1 MYEVVQPNIVT
12 HQGTLLESCVHQGVV
27 IARVTTSAIRDR
39 QASMLGEALS
49 ELVREHH
56 GRLAIDCSNVRDFT
70 CAWINQLLGL
80 TRMCRE
86 RNWDCVVFGLKGPAR
101 DILRSTR
108 LDRQMTLCSGRG
120 EALAKLGIEQP
131 SNWEALFAG
140 EEPAIENNQRNAA

>member
-39 QASMLGEALS
+39 QS
-49 ELVREHH
+49 ELLGDSLRDLAREHH

-70 CAWINQLLGL
+70 CSWINQLLNL
-80 TRMCRE
+80 TRLCRE
-86 RNWDCVVFGLKGPAR
+86 MEWDCVVFGLKGPAR

-108 LDRQMTLCSGRG
+108 LDRQMSLCSGRG
-120 EALAKLGIEQP
+120 EALAKLGVEQP

-140 EEPAIENNQRNAA
+140 EGSGPESNERHAA